1 MGGAIGQ
8 AGGAMGGALGMPG
21 AGGMAPPGGMAGAK
35 GQIRNPIMVTLIC
48 MFCFPYMTYWF
59 YFQVLPELKQ
69 YLGKSDQEVNP
80 MKDLILAIVTCG
92 IWFILTVMKT
102 GKLVQEAQMR
112 SGRPNPEDKSTLFLI
127 VAFVFSPALPF
138 LMQTELNKAWDP
150 SLN

>member
-21 AGGMAPPGGMAGAK
+21 GMAPAGGGMVGTK
-35 GQIRNPIMVTLIC
+35 GQIRNPITVTLISF
-48 MFCFPYMTYWF
+48 FCGLYMTYWF

-69 YLGKSDQEVNP
+69 YLGKSDQELNP
-80 MKDLILAIVTCG
+80 MKDLILGIVTCG

-102 GKLVQEAQMR
+102 GKLIQEAQMR
-112 SGRPNPEDKSTLFLI
+112 AGRQNPEDKSTLFLI
-127 VAFVFSPALPF
+127 VAFVFPLALPF
-138 LMQTELNKAWDP
+138 LMQTELNKVWDP